1 MAWYDRDW
9 VSDSLGRKSERDR
22 AILDRRA
29 QTWAEV
35 GGIADDVQARVWEH
49 EDRKWEREERAMD
62 RRSRDANTRYM
73 FKLGDLYEKQLAE
86 ADQRIESDAAY
97 DRKVAEYRIGE
108 EDADGNP
115 TVNSPARALD
125 LFYND
130 PDTSTADRAKI
141 LTEKQGLSVISRN
154 ELLERVDTEE
164 RSRESIFRNMDAITS
179 AKNDGEASELLL
191 GNIDKVN
198 EALAALDQP
207 PLRNNGKGE
216 DGKIDLDYLETVAVR
231 NAAAQRRNTAHMMVI
246 SAADRNRGLTQTE
259 SGKMLGTL
267 AGAYAVIVHDEA
279 SFLEAKGDAESM
291 FGVEW
296 SDRWFPETYDPDT
309 FTDYMNALSGDLS
322 AGPGGGERPAWSNQD
337 LYWLDKFG
345 MPTNSDD
352 DQLED
357 MKADLIRTDPSTFRA
372 WSREWSDINQDAPS
386 GSTFNEN
393 AFRTQGIEDE
403 QEMIKMVGQTLIS
416 TEHQSNLNPN
426 DTLMVNPG
434 QDFPASIFLSP
445 NQIDRLED
453 AGQEMIRN
461 DPNSPTG
468 EVVWRVSD
476 DFETNPATRDFQFY
490 SDEQLGRM
498 ATEQQENT
506 LKAFNLPFDR
516 TYLAGLYEDIDE
528 LTREIHIQN
537 ELSKPEYDN
546 QTEDEYQDAANNIA
560 RDWNSMDGETRRRRL
575 SEQIVGLPDQE
586 SVIDFVI
593 NPGLLD
599 ERDFGIE
606 LGSSL
611 ARLARSSRDPNIVRA
626 LLESLRQTRSGST
639 GRSIF
644 GLSPSEFSAG
654 VN

>member
-97 DRKVAEYRIGE
+97 DRKVAEYRVGKVGT
-108 EDADGNP
+108 DGDP
-115 TVNSPARALD
+115 TVYSPARALQSIID
-125 LFYND
+125 D
-130 PDTSTADRAKI
+130 PESSTEWRTKATGE
-141 LTEKQGLSVISRN
+141 LQGLSVTRRN
-154 ELLERVDTEE
+154 EILERVDTEE
-164 RSRESIFRNMDAITS
+164 RSRETIFRNMDAITS

-231 NAAAQRRNTAHMMVI
+231 NAAAQRRNQAHMMVV
-246 SAADRNRGLTQTE
+246 SAADRERALTQTE
-259 SGKMLGTL
+259 SGNMLGRL
-267 AGAYAVIVHDEA
+267 AGAYAVIVDDEA

-296 SDRWFPETYDPDT
+296 ADRWFPDEYDPDT
-309 FTDYMNALSGDLS
+309 FTDYMRALNKDLATGSGNT
-322 AGPGGGERPAWSNQD
+322 RPAWSNQD

-345 MPTNSDD
+345 MSTNSTDD
-352 DQLED
+352 ELENN
-357 MKADLIRTDPSTFRA
+357 KSYLLRTDPPTFRA
-372 WSREWSDINQDAPS
+372 WSREWSDLNQDAPT
-386 GSTFNEN
+386 GSTFNDT

-468 EVVWRVSD
+468 EIVWRVSD

-498 ATEQQENT
+498 ARDQQENT

-516 TYLAGLYEDIDE
+516 TYLAGLYKDIDE

-537 ELSKPEYDN
+537 ELSQPQYDN

-560 RDWNSMDGETRRRRL
+560 RDWNSMDVETRRRRL

-593 NPGLLD
+593 NPRLLD

-626 LLESLRQTRSGST
+626 LLESLRQMRSGST